1 VKEIG
6 RRTWAIAGGHIPLD
20 STGHEPEFTSH
31 DRLCILNT
39 TDHVARVELT
49 ILYADREPV
58 GPYRLEVPAR
68 RVCQYRFNDLIDPQA
83 MPLDADYGCVV
94 ECNVPI
100 VVQFSRLDSRQ
111 AENAIFS
118 TMAYAAD

>member
-1 VKEIG
+1 MKEIG
-6 RRTWAIAGGHIPLD
+6 RKIWVIAGGHIPLE

-39 TDHVARVELT
+39 TDQTARVELT
-49 ILYADREPV
+49 IFYADRDPV

-68 RVCQYRFNDLIDPQA
+68 RICHYRFNDLIDPQA
-83 MPLDADYGCVV
+83 MPLDTDFGCVV
-94 ECNVPI
+94 ESSMPI